1 MKDKE
6 KQIEEMAKDLKA
18 CLPNNWYW
26 QKTVDTDT
34 YFVAKHFYNEGY
46 RKIPE
51 GSIAVDK
58 EQQAR
63 KEFVE
68 LVNALIEEEE

>member
-1 MKDKE
+1 MNDKE
-6 KQIEEMAKDLKA
+6 MIEEMAKDLKT

-34 YFVAKHFYNEGY
+34 YFVAKHFHNEGY

-51 GSIAVDK
+51 SSVVLS
-58 EQQAR
+58 R
-63 KEFVE
+63 
-68 LVNALIEEEE
+68 EE